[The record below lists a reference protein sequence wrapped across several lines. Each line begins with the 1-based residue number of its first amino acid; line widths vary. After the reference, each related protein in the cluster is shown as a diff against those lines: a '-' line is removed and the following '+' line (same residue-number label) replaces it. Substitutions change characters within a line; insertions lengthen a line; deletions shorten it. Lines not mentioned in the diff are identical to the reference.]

1 MLARRVFV
9 LSLAVVAL
17 FVVLASFA
25 GPSRAEQLVASWYGV
40 GDGFAGL
47 TTANGETFDP
57 YAYTAAHKTLPF
69 DTKLQVTYGGESV
82 VVRINDRGPYIQ
94 GRDLDLSYA
103 AARDI
108 GLVAVGSAPVEVEYV
123 DLATPVGPVQA
134 SASAPIQEPAPE
146 PEPEPAPEIEPAE
159 EETVEPAVDPQVS
172 AEEAPE
178 ERSASASAQYYPGE
192 ELVDEEQYA
201 DVNQYREDATADQ
214 HGFSGADEPVAEP
227 SGWATPAVEF
237 APQAEV
243 DTNPVDAEAGP
254 VEAEA
259 EQAEEAP
266 EQPSPATV
274 VPPLAELEEPP
285 EELVNPGTT
294 VKHRVELK
302 IAAAPGTATDSPET
316 PDLAPAPADAQ
327 AEEVLVSGVAS
338 EVPAEPEADEA
349 EADKPAPEE
358 SVRPSEMPDLA
369 PAPADAQAEEVLVSG
384 VASEVPA
391 EPEADEAEA
400 DKPAPE
406 ESVQPSEEPLPGEDA
421 ELQEVDIEVLPDTGG
436 AAKLPG
442 VSLADLAAVLLI
454 GALLR
459 SGVRRLRG

>member
-1 MLARRVFV
+1 LSIVLRMLARRVFV

-134 SASAPIQEPAPE
+134 SASAPIQEPAPEPEPEPAPEIEPAEEETVEPAVDPQVSAEEPEPAPE

-358 SVRPSEMPDLA
+358 SVRPSE
-369 PAPADAQAEEVLVSG
+369 
-384 VASEVPA
+384 
-391 EPEADEAEA
+391 
-400 DKPAPE
+400 
-406 ESVQPSEEPLPGEDA
+406 EPLPGEDA